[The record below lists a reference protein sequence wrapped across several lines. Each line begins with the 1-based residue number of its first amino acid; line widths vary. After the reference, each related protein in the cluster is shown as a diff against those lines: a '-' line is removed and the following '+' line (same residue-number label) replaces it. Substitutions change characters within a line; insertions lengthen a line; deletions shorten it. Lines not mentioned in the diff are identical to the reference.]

1 MNKNK
6 IKDTNCDIC
15 KKEFPRE
22 ALDLHHKDCNHTN
35 NDLDNFQTV
44 CACCHRTL
52 HYQLIPRLVCCVCE
66 KEVKNLMSFGNYGET
81 IEDVYKVCFKCWHK
95 IDLYYYRGEYAK
107 DLNMDVF
114 KFMDSKHD
122 DRRKCLEYYKKNK
135 Q

>member
-1 MNKNK
+1 MKR

-22 ALDLHHKDCNHTN
+22 ALDLHHKDCDHTN
-35 NDLDNFQTV
+35 NDLSNFQTV

-66 KEVKNLMSFGNYGET
+66 KEVKNLMSFGGCVNDPGDGYN
-81 IEDVYKVCFKCWHK
+81 VCSKCWHK
-95 IDLYYYRGEYAK
+95 IDQYYYHGKYAE
-107 DLNMDVF
+107 DLGISISDF
-114 KFMDSKHD
+114 IISKYNS
-122 DRRKCLEYYKKNK
+122 RRKCLEYYKKNK